1 MKKVI
6 SIMICVILSVALLA
20 SCAPTVI
27 GGADG
32 PTDIVIDDDMMEDID
47 VPAAEPT
54 GPVDEAMAVKPEGT
68 VDTLSKIKKAGK
80 LVMMTNASFA
90 PYEYLGSDNKPAGV
104 DIDMAQAI
112 ADAIGVKLEVI
123 DMDFDALIPSLIAG
137 KGDIVGAG
145 LTITPERQE
154 SVDFSMPYADATQL
168 IIVKADNTA
177 IKSADD
183 LSGKTIGVQ
192 LGTTGDIY
200 VSDVEGATVKQYKT
214 GLEAAMDLKNGKLD
228 AVVLD
233 QLPAQN
239 IVTVNKDLMLINTPF
254 TEEQYAMAVKKGDV
268 AFLEVINGAIE
279 KLAADGTVDKW
290 TEEHATKAAA

>member
-32 PTDIVIDDDMMEDID
+32 PTDIVIDDDMMEDLD

-268 AFLEVINGAIE
+268 AFIEVINGVIE

>member
-32 PTDIVIDDDMMEDID
+32 ATDIVIDDDMMEDLD

-183 LSGKTIGVQ
+183 LTGKTIGVQ